1 MKEKHFYFIN
11 SKYYID
17 FPDNNLMQNKETVN
31 GISHGRPCFFSFI
44 DETTNLSWLIPI
56 SSKVGKY
63 KRIYNKIEN
72 GVDENFQNL
81 LVRIMNFYVDYEN
94 TS

>member
-1 MKEKHFYFIN
+1 MLCEQLFKANIPFSQNDGIISIQPDSANIN
-11 SKYYID
+11 INMSIY
-17 FPDNNLMQNKETVN
+17 V
-31 GISHGRPCFFSFI
+31 GISYYG
-44 DETTNLSWLIPI
+44 W
-56 SSKVGKY
+56 Y

>member
-1 MKEKHFYFIN
+1 MKKFDMLCGQLFKANIPFRQN
-11 SKYYID
+11 DGIISIQ
-17 FPDNNLMQNKETVN
+17 PDN
-31 GISHGRPCFFSFI
+31 
-44 DETTNLSWLIPI
+44 TNINIHMSIY
-56 SSKVGKY
+56 VGVSYYGWY
-63 KRIYNKIEN
+63 KRINNKIET

>member
-1 MKEKHFYFIN
+1 MKKFDRLCEQLFKVNIPFSQNDGIISIQPDSANIN
-11 SKYYID
+11 IHMSIYVGVSYY
-17 FPDNNLMQNKETVN
+17 
-31 GISHGRPCFFSFI
+31 G
-44 DETTNLSWLIPI
+44 W
-56 SSKVGKY
+56 Y
-63 KRIYNKIEN
+63 KRINNKIES